1 MCQPIVAMGHLKAP
15 CGFLQ
20 KYHGT
25 PGPTETTSEVLPIGN
40 GLGVGVQTCSKPS
53 KYGWIQ
59 LLQIRPLLKKMVR
72 AWNARKKIG
81 ETCQREIGETFGF
94 VALWSLTNFL
104 WGLPFSSGDPKND
117 KKKLLVYFMETP
129 MKHPW
134 MILMGVPL
142 TDETENRPI
151 HQPFINHLAGPGGW
165 QVPWWFEENLK
176 LKRTARFGWRNK
188 KQGRLHVYISVHIYT
203 FTNLCISVLF
213 QINRSNMC
221 VCVCIYIYTIHHNS
235 IQKLKMFAYFHQLY

>member
-72 AWNARKKIG
+72 AWNARKKLAKHVNVNWRNIRLCG
-81 ETCQREIGETFGF
+81 SVVPYEFSMGASI
-94 VALWSLTNFL
+94 
-104 WGLPFSSGDPKND
+104 SSGDPKND
-117 KKKLLVYFMETP
+117 KKKNVGLFHGNSHE
-129 MKHPW
+129 HPW
-134 MILMGVPL
+134 MILLGVPL
-142 TDETENRPI
+142 TDETETD
-151 HQPFINHLAGPGGW
+151 PFINH
-165 QVPWWFEENLK
+165 
-176 LKRTARFGWRNK
+176 
-188 KQGRLHVYISVHIYT
+188 S
-203 FTNLCISVLF
+203 S
-213 QINRSNMC
+213 
-221 VCVCIYIYTIHHNS
+221 TI
-235 IQKLKMFAYFHQLY
+235 

>member
-72 AWNARKKIG
+72 AWNARKKLAKHVNVNWRNIRLCG
-81 ETCQREIGETFGF
+81 SVVPYEFSMGASI
-94 VALWSLTNFL
+94 
-104 WGLPFSSGDPKND
+104 SSGDPKND
-117 KKKLLVYFMETP
+117 KKKCWFISWKLPWTSMDDFTGGTP
-129 MKHPW
+129 DW
-134 MILMGVPL
+134 RNG
-142 TDETENRPI
+142 NRPI

-176 LKRTARFGWRNK
+176 LKRTARFGWRN
-188 KQGRLHVYISVHIYT
+188 
-203 FTNLCISVLF
+203 
-213 QINRSNMC
+213 
-221 VCVCIYIYTIHHNS
+221 
-235 IQKLKMFAYFHQLY
+235 